1 MKLTIYLPS
10 EIFLDTTAKKIVG
23 ESPTGLFGILPKHID
38 LVTALVPGILSYLPE
53 TGCEA
58 LIALKG
64 GILVKQQERVAIAT
78 QMAVR
83 GELGQLKETVDRFIH
98 EVDEREKQAQ
108 TALARLEAGFI
119 RKFVEF
125 GKNA

>member
-23 ESPTGLFGILPKHID
+23 ESPTGSFGILPKHID
-38 LVTALVPGILSYLPE
+38 LVTALVPGILRYLPE
-53 TGCEA
+53 TGVDA
-58 LIALKG
+58 FIALKG

-78 QMAVR
+78 QMAVG
-83 GELGQLKETVDRFIH
+83 GELGLLKETVDRFIH

-119 RKFVEF
+119 RRFVEF